1 MHSRGLYVQTEN
13 EFTIDILMVTPEGKE
28 KRISNVDPVKDLMAA
43 IEIDYS
49 EYRRRIMQ
57 LHYLPLFQEKL
68 DIAMCEYEELVN
80 SARKIPNLIAK
91 TDPVGTF
98 VVRRRIEMI
107 LQHPDDG
114 SAMYL
119 LETGQWMIDALM
131 EPVLTQVRLRNIL
144 EVAFATTERKT
155 QAERFQ
161 ILLETYP
168 QLFEYYFKVKRLPA
182 EEGNM
187 PFGKKVEY
195 SINTLLELR
204 MLEMEM
210 YFRQTKRIARCA
222 HCWDYFIPKT
232 KKETL
237 YCDREWDDEKTCK
250 QLGPNAQR
258 RVDRHYDTALELF
271 EVHRKRMGARHE
283 RYMQSNQKMDT
294 EFMLGINEYFDWSEM
309 AKQARLDYID
319 GKISAEEFIRRI
331 DKYGELTDFI
341 AQKTAQTDESILER
355 LVKQDL
361 SFDPARR
368 YFDIQTLDLGEPDP
382 QWKIMT
388 AEEWLRGE
396 QGTRRPLAEQA
407 EKIHP
412 KKKDEEE

>member
-13 EFTIDILMVTPEGKE
+13 ESTIDILMVTPEGKE
-28 KRISNVDPVKDLMAA
+28 KRITNVDPVKDLMAV
-43 IEIDYS
+43 IEIDYA

-57 LHYLPLFQEKL
+57 LHNLPLFQEKL
-68 DIAMCEYEELVN
+68 DIAMWEYEELVN
-80 SARKIPNLIAK
+80 SARKIPNLIEK
-91 TDPVGTF
+91 TDPVGAF

-107 LQHPDDG
+107 LQHSDDG

-119 LETGQWMIDALM
+119 LESGQWMIDVLM
-131 EPVLTQVRLRNIL
+131 EPVLTQIRLRNIF
-144 EVAFATTERKT
+144 EVTFATTERKT
-155 QAERFQ
+155 QAERYH
-161 ILLETYP
+161 LLRETYP
-168 QLFEYYFKVKRLPA
+168 QLFDYYFKVKRLPA
-182 EEGNM
+182 EEGDM

-210 YFRQTKRIARCA
+210 YFRQPKRIARCA

-237 YCDREWDDEKTCK
+237 YCDREWEDEKTCK
-250 QLGPNAQR
+250 LLGPIAQR

-271 EVHRKRMGARHE
+271 EVYRKRMGARHE

-331 DKYGELTDFI
+331 DKYGELTDF
-341 AQKTAQTDESILER
+341 AAQTTEQTRESILER
-355 LVKQDL
+355 LVKKDL

-368 YFDIQTLDLGEPDP
+368 YFDIQTLDLEEPDP

-388 AEEWLRGE
+388 AEEWMRGE

-407 EKIHP
+407 EEIHP

>member
-13 EFTIDILMVTPEGKE
+13 ESAIDILMVTPEGKE
-28 KRISNVDPVKDLMAA
+28 KRITNVDPVKDLMAV
-43 IEIDYS
+43 IEIDYA

-57 LHYLPLFQEKL
+57 LHNLPLFQEKL
-68 DIAMCEYEELVN
+68 DIAMWEYEELVN
-80 SARKIPNLIAK
+80 SARRIPNLIAK
-91 TDPVGTF
+91 TDPVGAF
-98 VVRRRIEMI
+98 AVRRRIEMI

-119 LETGQWMIDALM
+119 LESGQWMIDVLM
-131 EPVLTQVRLRNIL
+131 EPVLTQIRLRNIF
-144 EVAFATTERKT
+144 EVTFAETERKT
-155 QAERFQ
+155 QAERYH
-161 ILLETYP
+161 ILRETYP
-168 QLFEYYFKVKRLPA
+168 QLFDYYFKVKRLPA
-182 EEGNM
+182 EEGDM

-210 YFRQTKRIARCA
+210 YFCQPKRIARCA

-237 YCDREWDDEKTCK
+237 YCDRDWEEEKTCK

-271 EVHRKRMGARHE
+271 EVYRKRMAARHE
-283 RYMQSNQKMDT
+283 RYMLSNQKMDT
-294 EFMLGINEYFDWSEM
+294 EFVLGINEYFDWSEM

-331 DKYGELTDFI
+331 DKYGELTDFT
-341 AQKTAQTDESILER
+341 AQKTEQTGESIPER

-368 YFDIQTLDLGEPDP
+368 YFDIQILDLEEQDP
-382 QWKIMT
+382 Q
-388 AEEWLRGE
+388 
-396 QGTRRPLAEQA
+396 
-407 EKIHP
+407 
-412 KKKDEEE
+412 

>member
-13 EFTIDILMVTPEGKE
+13 ETAIDILMVTPEGKE
-28 KRISNVDPVKDLMAA
+28 KWIANVDPVKDLMEV

-49 EYRRRIMQ
+49 AYRKRIMR
-57 LHYLPLFQEKL
+57 LHDLPLFQEKL
-68 DIAMCEYEELVN
+68 DIAMWEYEELVN
-80 SARKIPNLIAK
+80 SVRKIPNLIEAI
-91 TDPVGTF
+91 DPVGAF

-131 EPVLTQVRLRNIL
+131 EPVLTQIRLRNIF
-144 EVAFATTERKT
+144 EVTFATTERKT
-155 QAERFQ
+155 QTERYH
-161 ILLETYP
+161 ILRDTYP
-168 QLFEYYFKVKRLPA
+168 QLFDYYFKLKHLTA
-182 EEGNM
+182 EGGDM

-195 SINTLLELR
+195 SVNTLLELR
-204 MLEMEM
+204 ILELEM
-210 YFRQTKRIARCA
+210 YFRQPKRIARCA
-222 HCWDYFIPKT
+222 HCWDYFIPRT
-232 KKETL
+232 KKETF

-294 EFMLGINEYFDWSEM
+294 EFMLGIDEYFDWSEM

-331 DKYGELTDFI
+331 DKYGELKDFT
-341 AQKTAQTDESILER
+341 AQKTEQTSESILER
-355 LVKQDL
+355 MVKQDL
-361 SFDPARR
+361 NFDPVRR
-368 YFDIQTLDLGEPDP
+368 YFDIQTLDFREPNP
-382 QWKIMT
+382 QWKIVT
-388 AEEWLRGE
+388 AEEWMRSE
-396 QGTRRPLAEQA
+396 QGTRRPLAEQV
-407 EKIHP
+407 EEIHP
-412 KKKDEEE
+412 RKTEEEE